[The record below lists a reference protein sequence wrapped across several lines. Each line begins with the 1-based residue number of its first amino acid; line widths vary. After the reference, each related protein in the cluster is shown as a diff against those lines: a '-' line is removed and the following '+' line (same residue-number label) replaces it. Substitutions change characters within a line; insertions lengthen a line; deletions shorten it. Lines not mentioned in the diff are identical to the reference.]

1 MKNLRL
7 AFVLL
12 GLTLRAGALSAAP
25 SVVLAEAGD
34 GMFHIEGRFAVKA
47 SSRAVWRVLSD
58 YDRIGEFISSVDSSK
73 LKERHPDYVLVEQTG
88 HSGIWFTHRHFE
100 VLLKV
105 RETVERKI
113 EFEDV
118 KKTSFK
124 FYKGSWQIESEG
136 EITKVIYKLEVE
148 KPPRIP
154 LFISRSLVRQN
165 IAKLLSETAA
175 EINREYGHE
184 E

>member
-1 MKNLRL
+1 MKKLRL

-12 GLTLRAGALSAAP
+12 ALTLRAGALSAAP
-25 SVVLAEAGD
+25 SVVLTETD
-34 GMFHIEGRFAVKA
+34 GIFQIEGSFTVKA
-47 SSRAVWRVLSD
+47 SSRDVWRVLSD
-58 YDRIGEFISSVDSSK
+58 YNDIGDFISSVDSSR

-88 HSGIWFTHRHFE
+88 RSGIWFARRHFE

-105 RETVERKI
+105 RETGGGKI

-118 KKTSFK
+118 KKTSFR
-124 FYKGSWQIESEG
+124 FYKGFWQVESAG
-136 EITKVIYKLEVE
+136 EATRVLYRLEVE
-148 KPPRIP
+148 KPNKVP

-175 EINREYGHE
+175 EIDREQGE
-184 E
+184 DGR